1 MFVIFVALKTMH
13 PLFISI
19 LLTAIQYVLLVCLF
33 VINGLT
39 LKDPILMAIQI
50 SGVVIGLWAV
60 FEMRKSKLNIAPN
73 VRKDATLIISGP
85 YRIVRNP
92 MYLALLF
99 FFLPTLMENHGFQ
112 NILILAIF
120 ITNLII
126 KLLYEEKLL
135 GEEFESYSLYK
146 SKTWRLIPY
155 VF

>member
-1 MFVIFVALKTMH
+1 MN

-19 LLTAIQYVLLVCLF
+19 LLTAIQYVLLIWLF
-33 VINGLT
+33 IINGLV
-39 LKDPILMAIQI
+39 LKNPVLIGIQI
-50 SGVVIGLWAV
+50 AGIVLGLWAI

-73 VRKDATLIISGP
+73 VRKNAILITSGP

-99 FFLPTLMENHGFQ
+99 FFLPTLWVNYNFQ
-112 NILILAIF
+112 NILILTIF
-120 ITNLII
+120 VTNLVI

-135 GEEFESYSLYK
+135 NKTFAMYPVYK
-146 SKTWRLIPY
+146 TKTWRLIPF